1 MAINII
7 DGFFVGI
14 DKPIDSRFV
23 VEDISERNSII
34 HKYDGLK
41 VFVKSERNYYIWNET
56 IPDWEEETTGSTSGS
71 GTINR
76 IPRWSSSDTLGDSSL
91 FNISNR
97 IGLNT
102 IDPKSI
108 LQINSITSG
117 VQPLNLNVRQVS
129 SSIDSAVIGYN
140 WYFES
145 NSDQRFVSDKISSF
159 IEMTSTSSFRF
170 RSRLTSSSDWNSL
183 LDLNHNGW
191 NFLRGATNGTFIN
204 GKVFAGSSTTP
215 SALSNQDFTI
225 GGSFRTQNSVYK
237 NVKYVNQ
244 TTGTYTVLSSDNE
257 IIFNR
262 VDSGNFTVN
271 LPTLNLNE
279 VGRELKFTLRSS
291 VNSTL
296 TLSPAPEGL
305 NNQTFNQSIGP
316 GVIVTLI
323 SYDLNGTPTW
333 KIIDLKGSGTL
344 NQVTYWSGDNRL
356 LGNSN
361 FIFNGTN
368 VGIGGVPTP
377 TQRLHVNGSIRI
389 QGNSV
394 GIFGQD
400 NSMQRMTIGTNTS
413 ATNSLSWIEM
423 WGTDISNNGRL
434 SIGGNNFRVFT
445 NSSDSSTGSRK
456 LLIDSNGDYEIT
468 SNLFRVDSN
477 LDNNPSGLYREHSSS
492 ISVNS
497 TTISQLVFQSGKMT
511 FSDSRFSSIVV
522 HWQRVG
528 RIVSGNVRLV
538 KNSTSETVTGHT
550 IALPIVN
557 TASPTSDGSCS
568 PRQIINTSNVVVTS
582 VSITVSSNSFLFIT
596 STWQGSLSGNFSFSY
611 KL

>member
-1 MAINII
+1 MAISII
-7 DGFFVGI
+7 DEFFVGI
-14 DKPIDSRFV
+14 SKPIDSRFV
-23 VEDISERNSII
+23 VEDITERNDII
-34 HKYDGLK
+34 HKYDSLK
-41 VFVKSERNYYIWNET
+41 VFVKSDRKYYIWDET
-56 IPDWEEETTGSTSGS
+56 ITNWVEETTGGASGS
-71 GTINR
+71 GTTNR
-76 IPRWSSSDTLGDSSL
+76 IARWTSSDALGDSSL

-102 IDPKSI
+102 IDPKSL
-108 LQINSITSG
+108 LQINSVTSG

-129 SSIDSAVIGYN
+129 SSNDSAVIGYN
-140 WYFES
+140 WYFAS
-145 NSDQRFVSDKISSF
+145 NSDQRFVNDKISSF

-170 RSRLTSSSDWNSL
+170 RSRLTSDVNWNSL
-183 LDLNHNGW
+183 LELNHSGW

-204 GKVFAGSSTTP
+204 GKVFIGSSTTP
-215 SALSNQDFTI
+215 STLSNQDFTI

-244 TTGTYTVLSSDNE
+244 TTGSYNVISSDNE

-262 VDSGNFTVN
+262 TTTGNFTVN
-271 LPTLNLNE
+271 LPTLNVNE
-279 VGRELKFTLRSS
+279 IGRELKFTLRSS
-291 VNSTL
+291 VNSTF

-305 NNQTFNQSIGP
+305 NNQTFNQSIVP
-316 GVIVTLI
+316 GVTVTLI
-323 SYDLNGTPTW
+323 SYDINGIPTW
-333 KIIDLKGSGTL
+333 KIVDLKGNGTQ
-344 NQVTYWSGDNRL
+344 NQVTYWSNDNRL

-377 TQRLHVNGSIRI
+377 TQRLHIDGNIRL
-389 QGNSV
+389 QGNDV

-400 NSMQRMTIGTNTS
+400 NSMLRMTIGTNTS

-423 WGTDISNNGRL
+423 WGTNDGRL
-434 SIGGNNFRVFT
+434 TIGGSSFRVFT
-445 NSSDSSTGSRK
+445 NSSDSSAGSRK
-456 LLIDSNGDYEIT
+456 LLIDSNGNYELT
-468 SNLFRVDSN
+468 SNLLRIDSN
-477 LDNNPSGLYREHSSS
+477 LDENSNGLYREHSTP

-497 TTISQLVFQSGKMT
+497 TTISQLVFQSGKMS
-511 FSDSRFSSIVV
+511 FSDSRFSSIVI

-550 IALPIVN
+550 ITLPIVN
-557 TASPTSDGSCS
+557 TTSPTSDGSCS
-568 PRQIINTSNVVVTS
+568 PRQIINTSNVVITA

-596 STWQGSLSGNFSFSY
+596 STWTGSISGEFSFSY